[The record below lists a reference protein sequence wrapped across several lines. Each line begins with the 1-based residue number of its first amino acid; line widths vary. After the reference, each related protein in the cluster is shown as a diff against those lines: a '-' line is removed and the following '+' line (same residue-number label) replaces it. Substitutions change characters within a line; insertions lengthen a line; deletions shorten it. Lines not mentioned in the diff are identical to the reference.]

1 MCQPSRLGLRFLSR
15 ETALRQGGALQ
26 MGLLPSK
33 SNNEASEWSRASEA
47 SLDYIVQAKYIIAG
61 ILTGG
66 NKMEK
71 KSQEFSL
78 KEAKRLAGTPAG
90 KELAQLLQQTD
101 QQALNDVVA
110 KAKQG
115 NYQDAAQQL
124 QQLLS
129 SPQAQAL
136 LKELGK

>member
-1 MCQPSRLGLRFLSR
+1 
-15 ETALRQGGALQ
+15 
-26 MGLLPSK
+26 
-33 SNNEASEWSRASEA
+33 
-47 SLDYIVQAKYIIAG
+47 
-61 ILTGG
+61 
-66 NKMEK
+66 MEK
-71 KSQEFSL
+71 KSQEFSM

-115 NYQDAAQQL
+115 NYQDAAAKL

-136 LKELGK
+136 IKELGK